1 MNQNT
6 RRIYLQNAFN
16 VRDIGGYRAE
26 NGKTVK
32 WNALFRGDGL
42 CALTPEEWTQ
52 LEDRGIRTV
61 IDLRSLSETT
71 THGYKVP
78 DAISY
83 RHCPLQEEDI
93 HIDNPLA
100 SAQNA
105 FGRSLTQGY
114 RSMAGEYTQLLAAAL
129 EQVAKGLEKGA
140 VLFHCTAGKDRTG
153 VLAAVLLYLLGAEAE
168 DIIADYQVS
177 YTYNRKGVNKMLEQ
191 FPQLEQMKPFLYSN
205 AESMEELLVYLEE
218 VNIRKLLAD
227 CGFTDEKTAKLKEFA
242 LV

>member
-6 RRIYLQNAFN
+6 RRIYL
-16 VRDIGGYRAE
+16 
-26 NGKTVK
+26 
-32 WNALFRGDGL
+32 
-42 CALTPEEWTQ
+42 
-52 LEDRGIRTV
+52 
-61 IDLRSLSETT
+61 
-71 THGYKVP
+71 
-78 DAISY
+78 
-83 RHCPLQEEDI
+83 
-93 HIDNPLA
+93 
-100 SAQNA
+100 QNA

-114 RSMAGEYTQLLAAAL
+114 RSMVGEYTQLLAAAL